1 MASTAGSSS
10 SAGCPSLEALEGGS
24 SGSLSPQ
31 PSPDAG
37 TPREHVAEG
46 EVVDGFAGGAAQRL
60 ESAPFMDN
68 PMLAH
73 RKAGQEG
80 KGEAAAQRN
89 ADMAK
94 DLGF

>member
-1 MASTAGSSS
+1 
-10 SAGCPSLEALEGGS
+10 
-24 SGSLSPQ
+24 
-31 PSPDAG
+31 
-37 TPREHVAEG
+37 
-46 EVVDGFAGGAAQRL
+46 VDGFAGGAAQRL
-60 ESAPFMDN
+60 ESAPIMDN